1 MRAQNSFITTKN
13 HSYLVLD
20 GKVLVLALILALT
33 LVLVLFIKL
42 NIIIQFYILLSPYCN
57 LIVTYCNLIKT
68 NMAFIMS
75 TRFSNETYEQNRLYR
90 ELNGIQEYIY
100 CQRIQIKS
108 QIPLN
113 TLLYLVEMNNST
125 NQILGIGLIKNFIV
139 TDKCHKVYSSND
151 LNRYIY
157 KTNYR
162 LDREELLSN
171 PSLLVALETICFK
184 GKTHLKR
191 IPGISVIPDKLL
203 FQPHFKHINFKLEIS
218 HLFSLKYGRPSAS
231 A

>member
-1 MRAQNSFITTKN
+1 
-13 HSYLVLD
+13 
-20 GKVLVLALILALT
+20 
-33 LVLVLFIKL
+33 
-42 NIIIQFYILLSPYCN
+42 
-57 LIVTYCNLIKT
+57 
-68 NMAFIMS
+68 MAFLMS

-90 ELNGIQEYIY
+90 ELNNIQEYIY

-151 LNRYIY
+151 FNRYIY
-157 KTNYR
+157 KANYR
-162 LDREELLSN
+162 LDREDLLTSN
-171 PSLLVALETICFK
+171 PTLLVALETICFK

-203 FQPHFKHINFKLEIS
+203 FQPHFKHINFKLELS
-218 HLFSLKYGRPSAS
+218 HLFSLKYGRSSAT

>member
-1 MRAQNSFITTKN
+1 MVSPIIT
-13 HSYLVLD
+13 
-20 GKVLVLALILALT
+20 
-33 LVLVLFIKL
+33 
-42 NIIIQFYILLSPYCN
+42 LLK
-57 LIVTYCNLIKT
+57 I
-68 NMAFIMS
+68 MAFLMS

-90 ELNGIQEYIY
+90 ELNNIQEYIY

-151 LNRYIY
+151 FNRYIY
-157 KTNYR
+157 KANYR
-162 LDREELLSN
+162 LDREDLLTSN

-218 HLFSLKYGRPSAS
+218 HLFSLKYGRPSAT